1 MPPNDQ
7 IKNFVRRYLT
17 RSVIGVSVGL
27 AGLAP
32 AAASQTADQQPDK
45 AAGEKATAPSFGDRL
60 LRVRAA
66 ASEVNSEDEGPR
78 LHLAQTT
85 NWGSWSDYHGD
96 AWEDS
101 TTVASKSQK

>member
-1 MPPNDQ
+1 MRQSYP

-27 AGLAP
+27 ASLAP
-32 AAASQTADQQPDK
+32 ATASQTSDQQLDK
-45 AAGEKATAPSFGDRL
+45 AAGEKATVPSFGDRL

-66 ASEVNSEDEGPR
+66 ASEVNSENEGSQ

-101 TTVASKSQK
+101 TTVARKTDK